1 MIFKNYDNKRI
12 SRFPSAIIGHLFNVI
27 YGHFF
32 RGIRR
37 LLFRVICGLRP
48 ANLDCQIAS
57 GNDYRV
63 KKVTSGNDYRVVQSG
78 RSMIEM
84 LGVLAI
90 IAVLSVGGIAGYSK
104 AMTKFKVNKT
114 IDMITSAI
122 VNTKTAFAH
131 EKYYSALYDGVADN
145 LNLLPKNRKTPLGSS
160 INMWPWCDEE
170 VSIDEADNNRIHK
183 SFAIDVDRVSKE
195 ACLNLLSYDWSQA
208 GVTVIQAGYL
218 GDSEYGGEDFFGY
231 LAVTPIA
238 PADISE
244 MCSKF
249 DLFIYNYIDFYIG
262 TKPVSEC
269 FLSYLDTRPET
280 TPINFDPYY

>member
-12 SRFPSAIIGHLFNVI
+12 SRFLSAIIGHLFKA
-27 YGHFF
+27 
-32 RGIRR
+32 
-37 LLFRVICGLRP
+37 ICGHRP
-48 ANLDCQIAS
+48 ANLDCRIAS

-63 KKVTSGNDYRVVQSG
+63 KNVTSGNDYRVVQSG

-131 EKYYSALYDGVADN
+131 EKYYSALYDGATNN
-145 LNLLPKNRKTPLGSS
+145 LNLLPKNRKTPLGSG
-160 INMWPWCDEE
+160 INVWPWCDEE
-170 VSIDEADNNRIHK
+170 VSMDEADNNRIHK
-183 SFAIDVDRVSKE
+183 SFAIYVDQVSKE
-195 ACLNLLSYDWSQA
+195 ACLDLLSYDWSQA
-208 GVTVIQAGYL
+208 GVTVIEAGYL

-249 DLFIYNYIDFYIG
+249 DLFIYNHIDFYIG